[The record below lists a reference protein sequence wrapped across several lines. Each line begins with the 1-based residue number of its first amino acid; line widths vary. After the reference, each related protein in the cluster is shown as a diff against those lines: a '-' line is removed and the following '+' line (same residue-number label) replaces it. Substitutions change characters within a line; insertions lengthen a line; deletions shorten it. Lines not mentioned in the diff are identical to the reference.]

1 MPCPTPLFLDGYCKC
16 PMKCEC
22 CWGFNQEM
30 VCLRKSS
37 YITWTGWLID
47 VTGKKLLNLNPEKKK
62 GNWVT
67 NIPDILMM
75 IIPLSLILATL
86 VASPSARHELLIQ
99 ARNCDPKL
107 RPTSAMPKK
116 TCNQLVLCY
125 LSLDWRNTRALPTPL
140 WPLKTDTKILQH
152 QHQHHPSPLSE
163 KSPPSLYANHQLQ
176 TCQKT
181 VNLWWASEGTLVK
194 QCNKFGGETYMWVVL
209 QKLQIAKLTGTS
221 MRGGQ
226 IGG

>member
-1 MPCPTPLFLDGYCKC
+1 
-16 PMKCEC
+16 MKCEC
-22 CWGFNQEM
+22 SWGFNQEM
-30 VCLRKSS
+30 VCLGKPS
-37 YITWTGWLID
+37 YITWTGWLIV

-86 VASPSARHELLIQ
+86 VASPSARHELLIPAQ
-99 ARNCDPKL
+99 TCD
-107 RPTSAMPKK
+107 PTSAMPKK

-152 QHQHHPSPLSE
+152 QHHPSPLSE
-163 KSPPSLYANHQLQ
+163 KSPPSLSANHQLQ
-176 TCQKT
+176 TCQKVWQFVMSKRRNPCET
-181 VNLWWASEGTLVK
+181 IQQIW
-194 QCNKFGGETYMWVVL
+194 GGRYMWVVL
-209 QKLQIAKLTGTS
+209 QKLQIAKLGTN
-221 MRGGQ
+221 MRGGE